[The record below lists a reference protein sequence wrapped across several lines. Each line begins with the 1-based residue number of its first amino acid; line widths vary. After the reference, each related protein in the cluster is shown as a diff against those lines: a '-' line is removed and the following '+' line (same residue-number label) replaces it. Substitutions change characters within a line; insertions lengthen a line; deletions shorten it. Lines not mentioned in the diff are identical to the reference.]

1 MKKAYHSLTTVMRTL
16 NLSAEEALCLI
27 SCGQMTPGILVE
39 NIRTHAIAISNN
51 TREASYVS
59 GLFHLTPRQCS
70 RVLRIG
76 HNTLFYLSAQG
87 NTVISLPQPL
97 TVQLSDLIVTN
108 DDYEWIATFYP
119 APEDPTP
126 TPLMSPREA
135 HTSSKPNAIFE
146 PPVQPL

>member
-1 MKKAYHSLTTVMRTL
+1 MKKSYHSLTAVMKTL
-16 NLSAEEALCLI
+16 NLKADETLCLI

-39 NIRTHAIAISNN
+39 NIRTHAIALGDN

-70 RVLRIG
+70 RILRTG
-76 HNTLFYLSAQG
+76 HNTLFYLSAKG

-119 APEDPTP
+119 EPASPTQ
-126 TPLMSPREA
+126 TPSFEPHEA
-135 HTSSKPNAIFE
+135 HTSSTPNATFE
-146 PPVQPL
+146 LPVPHP